1 VASLV
6 NHSSWH
12 FNCRAASLAA
22 ILFLFLLATAG
33 GCALFDKD
41 KWNLDRY
48 RDERAVD
55 IEHRLDRSEPIVKN
69 PF

>member
-1 VASLV
+1 VSSLV
-6 NHSSWH
+6 YH
-12 FNCRAASLAA
+12 FSCRTACLAA
-22 ILFLFLLATAG
+22 ALFLLATAG

-55 IEHRLDRSEPIVKN
+55 IEHRLDRKEPVVKN

>member
-1 VASLV
+1 MASFV
-6 NHSSWH
+6 HHSSWH
-12 FNCRAASLAA
+12 FNCRAAGLAA
-22 ILFLFLLATAG
+22 VLFLLATAG

-41 KWNLDRY
+41 TWNLDRY